1 MNIKYT
7 YVVNGYNL
15 KNNAVSVTYTPAD
28 KSLNLNPYTIQQLGV
43 DLDDAEQVITQ
54 IVLASSAAQSEWNN
68 ILAAKDKVIS
78 PEIEAMVGQLT
89 VPSIPEAGETI

>member
-1 MNIKYT
+1 MYIKYT

-15 KNNAVSVTYTPAD
+15 KNNAVSVTYTPTD
-28 KSLNLNPYTIQQLGV
+28 KSLKLNPYTIQQLGV

-78 PEIEAMVGQLT
+78 PEIEAMVGQLG
-89 VPSIPEAGETI
+89 VPSIPESGETI

>member
-28 KSLNLNPYTIQQLGV
+28 KSLSLNPYTIQQLGV

-54 IVLASSAAQSEWNN
+54 IVLASSAAQTEWNN
-68 ILAAKDKVIS
+68 ILVAKDKVIS
-78 PEIEAMVGQLT
+78 PEIEAMVGQLA
-89 VPSIPEAGETI
+89 VPSIPESGETI

>member
-1 MNIKYT
+1 MNIEYT

-43 DLDDAEQVITQ
+43 NLDDAEQVITQ
-54 IVLASSAAQSEWNN
+54 IVLASSAAQTEWDKT
-68 ILAAKDKVIS
+68 LVAKDKVIS
-78 PEIEAMVGQLT
+78 PDIEAMVGQLG
-89 VPSIPEAGETI
+89 VPSIPESGETI